1 MQSQLCYIV
10 LPYLFLSQVNPVYIE
25 DSPATSDECC
35 VSISPPPPSTI
46 STIGVISSRITLT
59 QDDALG
65 QTLAE
70 IEVLYLN
77 WTIPQTPN
85 ANLADLVY
93 QVRISADEATFD
105 DNNVY
110 FVDNV
115 TSIDQ
120 VFVY

>member
-1 MQSQLCYIV
+1 MS
-10 LPYLFLSQVNPVYIE
+10 PVYI
-25 DSPATSDECC
+25 DPSPATSDDCC
-35 VSISPPPPSTI
+35 VSISPPPPSII

-93 QVRISADEATFD
+93 QVRISTDEATFD
-105 DNNVY
+105 DNNIYIVK
-110 FVDNV
+110 NV
-115 TSIDQ
+115 TNIYQ
-120 VFVY
+120 VFAY